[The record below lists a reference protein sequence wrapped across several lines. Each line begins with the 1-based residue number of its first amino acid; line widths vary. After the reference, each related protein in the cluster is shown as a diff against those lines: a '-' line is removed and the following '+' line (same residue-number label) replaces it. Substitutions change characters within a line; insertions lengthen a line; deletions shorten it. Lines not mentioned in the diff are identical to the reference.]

1 MPDITGVFSGTFA
14 SRAFLST
21 GDQPNHEL
29 SMAEIAGVQ
38 RSSDP
43 DWNGVRMTFWG
54 TRDVQS
60 GLGTERGYFLNE
72 HAGGDRC
79 WGTLEGTVAQTE
91 TSLTAEGTFRFTG
104 GTGKFS
110 GITGQGT
117 YRGRMTSPITVE
129 TEWAGTYHVAGT
141 KTAGAA

>member
-1 MPDITGVFSGTFA
+1 MPDITGVFSGTFT
-14 SRAFLST
+14 SRAFLSSR
-21 GDQPNHEL
+21 DQPNHEL
-29 SMAEIAGVQ
+29 SMAEIDGVQ

-43 DWNGVRMTFWG
+43 DWNDARMTFWG

-60 GLGTERGYFLNE
+60 GLGTERGYFVNE
-72 HAGGDRC
+72 HPGGDRC
-79 WGTLEGTVAQTE
+79 WGSLEGTVVQTE

-104 GTGKFS
+104 GSGKFH

-117 YRGRMTSPITVE
+117 YRGRMTSPVTVE
-129 TEWAGTYHVAGT
+129 TEWTGTYQVAGT

>member
-1 MPDITGVFSGTFA
+1 MPDITGVFSGTFTSQTLVL
-14 SRAFLST
+14 SR
-21 GDQPNHEL
+21 DQPNHLL
-29 SMAEIAGVQ
+29 SLAEIDGVQ

-43 DWNGVRMTFWG
+43 DWDGVKMSFWG

-60 GLGTERGYFLNE
+60 GLGAERGYFLNE
-72 HAGGDRC
+72 HLGGDRC
-79 WGTLEGTVAQTE
+79 WGTLEGTVVQTE
-91 TSLTAEGTFRFTG
+91 TSVTAEGTFRFTG
-104 GTGKFS
+104 GSGKFN

-129 TEWAGTYHVAGT
+129 TEWAGTYQVAGT